1 VKSIQARLSLGLVAV
16 LVVVG
21 VVLAQLTLW
30 LFEAGLQRYL
40 ENGLRKESE
49 NLLVALV
56 RGPSGLQLD
65 ERRISAAYQ
74 RPFSGYYFRIDFDNG
89 ALQQNTWR
97 SRSLWDLD
105 MPKPAVPGLSDSHEL
120 GPEGQQLLALR
131 ADYRRLGQD
140 ISISVAQDY
149 SPVRE
154 GFRRLQQIGLGMGL
168 IALILVLV
176 LQRITVTRS
185 LRPLERARQQIAQ
198 LQQGQRSQLDAEV
211 PSELAPLVGQ
221 INHLLSHT
229 EDSLRRSRN
238 ALGNLGHALKT
249 PLAVLLSLASSERL
263 KDLPEVRTQ
272 MREQLEQI
280 QQRLARELN
289 RARLAGDALPG
300 AQFDCDA
307 ELPGL
312 LGTLGMIHGE
322 GLLLASDVPPG
333 LQLPWD
339 REDVLELLGN
349 LLDNACKWA
358 DSEVRLGIAS
368 DAEGY
373 RLWVDDDG
381 PGVPEGQ
388 RQQVLERG
396 SRLDEQVDGH
406 GLGLGIVRD
415 IVEAWGGQL
424 ALSESPQGGLRVII
438 ELPRKAR

>member
-74 RPFSGYYFRIDFDNG
+74 RPFSGYYFRIDFDQG
-89 ALQQNTWR
+89 TWR

-105 MPKPAVPGLSDSHEL
+105 MPKPSAPGLSDSHEL

-168 IALILVLV
+168 VALILVLV

-198 LQQGQRSQLDAEV
+198 LQQGQRSQLDAAV

-263 KDLPEVRTQ
+263 KDLPEVRAQ
-272 MREQLEQI
+272 LREQLEQI

-312 LGTLGMIHGE
+312 LATLGMIHGE
-322 GLLLASDVPPG
+322 GLLLERDVPPG
-333 LQLPWD
+333 LLLPWD

-358 DSEVRLGIAS
+358 DSEVRLGIES
-368 DAEGY
+368 TPEGY

-381 PGVPEGQ
+381 PGIPESQ
-388 RQQVLERG
+388 RLQVLERG
-396 SRLDEQVDGH
+396 SRLDEQVEGH

-415 IVEAWGGQL
+415 IVDAWGGRL
-424 ALSESPQGGLRVII
+424 ALLESPLGGLGVSI

>member
-1 VKSIQARLSLGLVAV
+1 MKSIQARLSLGLVAV
-16 LVVVG
+16 LVLVG
-21 VVLAQLTLW
+21 LVLAQLTLW

-56 RGPSGLQLD
+56 RGPNGLQLD

-74 RPFSGYYFRIDFDNG
+74 RPFSGYYFRIDLDQG
-89 ALQQNTWR
+89 TWR

-105 MPKPAVPGLSDSHEL
+105 MPKPATPGLSDSHEL

-149 SPVRE
+149 SPVRD

-168 IALILVLV
+168 VALLIVLV

-198 LQQGQRSQLDAEV
+198 LQQGQRSLLDAEV
-211 PSELAPLVGQ
+211 PSELAPLVDQ
-221 INHLLSHT
+221 VNHLLSHT

-263 KDLPEVRTQ
+263 QGLPEVQ
-272 MREQLEQI
+272 AQLREQLEQI

-312 LGTLGMIHGE
+312 LSTLAMIHGE
-322 GLLLASDVPPG
+322 GLLLEHDVPPG
-333 LQLPWD
+333 LLLPWD

-358 DSEVRLGIAS
+358 DSEVRLGIAPK
-368 DAEGY
+368 AGGY

-381 PGVPEGQ
+381 PGIPQNQ
-388 RQQVLERG
+388 RLQVLERG

-415 IVEAWGGQL
+415 IVEAWGGRL
-424 ALSESPQGGLRVII
+424 ALLDSPLGGLRVSI

>member
-1 VKSIQARLSLGLVAV
+1 MKSIQARLSLGLVAV

-21 VVLAQLTLW
+21 LAFAQLTLW

-40 ENGLRKESE
+40 EAGLRKESE

-74 RPFSGYYFRIDFDNG
+74 RPFSGYYFRIDFDQG
-89 ALQQNTWR
+89 TWR

-105 MPKPAVPGLSDSHEL
+105 MPKPAKPGLDDGHEL
-120 GPEGQQLLALR
+120 GPEGQQLLAYR
-131 ADYRRLGQD
+131 GDYRRLGQD

-154 GFRRLQQIGLGMGL
+154 GFRRMQQIGLGMGL
-168 IALILVLV
+168 VALLLVLV

-198 LQQGQRSQLDAEV
+198 LQQGQRSQLDAQV
-211 PSELAPLVGQ
+211 PSELQPLVDQ
-221 INHLLSHT
+221 INHLLNHT

-249 PLAVLLSLASSERL
+249 PLAVLLSLAASERL
-263 KDLPEVRTQ
+263 QALPEVRAQ
-272 MREQLEQI
+272 MREQLQQI
-280 QQRLARELN
+280 QQRLTRELN

-312 LGTLGMIHGE
+312 LATLGMIHGE
-322 GLLLASDVPPG
+322 GLLLERDVPPG
-333 LQLPWD
+333 LLLPWD
-339 REDVLELLGN
+339 REDLLELLGN

-358 DSEVRLGIAS
+358 DSEVRVGMA
-368 DAEGY
+368 ATPECY

-381 PGVPEGQ
+381 PGIPESQ
-388 RQQVLERG
+388 RLQVLERG

-415 IVEAWGGQL
+415 IVDAWGGRI
-424 ALSESPQGGLRVII
+424 ALLQSPQGGLRVSI
-438 ELPRKAR
+438 ELPRKGR

>member
-1 VKSIQARLSLGLVAV
+1 MKSIQARLSLGLIAV

-56 RGPSGLQLD
+56 RGPAGMQLD
-65 ERRISAAYQ
+65 EQRISAAYQ
-74 RPFSGYYFRIDFDNG
+74 RPFSGYYFRIDFAQG
-89 ALQQNTWR
+89 TWR
-97 SRSLWDLD
+97 SRSLWDMNL
-105 MPKPAVPGLSDSHEL
+105 PKPSAPGLSDRHEL
-120 GPEGQQLLALR
+120 GPEGQELLTLR

-149 SPVRE
+149 SPVRQ

-168 IALILVLV
+168 VALALVLV
-176 LQRITVTRS
+176 LQRMTVTRS

-198 LQQGQRSQLDAEV
+198 LQQGQRSQLDAQV
-211 PSELAPLVGQ
+211 PSELVPLVGQ

-249 PLAVLLSLASSERL
+249 PLAVLLSLASNERL
-263 KDLPEVRTQ
+263 QGLPEVRAQ
-272 MREQLEQI
+272 MREQLQQI
-280 QQRLARELN
+280 EQRLARELN

-300 AQFDCDA
+300 AQFACDE

-312 LGTLGMIHGE
+312 LSTLGMIHGE
-322 GLLLASDVPPG
+322 GLVLSHAVPSGLL
-333 LQLPWD
+333 LPWD
-339 REDVLELLGN
+339 REDMLELLGN

-358 DSEVRLGIAS
+358 DSEVHLGIATS
-368 DAEGY
+368 EDHY
-373 RLWVDDDG
+373 QLWVDDDG
-381 PGVPEGQ
+381 PGIPYQQ
-388 RQQVLERG
+388 RVQVLERG
-396 SRLDEQVDGH
+396 SRLDEEVDGH

-415 IVEAWGGQL
+415 IVQAWGGQL
-424 ALSESPQGGLRVII
+424 QLLESPMGGLRVNIQ
-438 ELPRKAR
+438 LPRRSL

>member
-1 VKSIQARLSLGLVAV
+1 MKSIQARLSLGLVAV

-74 RPFSGYYFRIDFDNG
+74 RPFSGYYFRIDFDQG
-89 ALQQNTWR
+89 TWR

-105 MPKPAVPGLSDSHEL
+105 MPKPAAPGLSDSHEL
-120 GPEGQQLLALR
+120 RPEGQHLLALR

-149 SPVRE
+149 SPVRQ

-168 IALILVLV
+168 VALILVLV

-263 KDLPEVRTQ
+263 KDLPQVSAQ

-312 LGTLGMIHGE
+312 LETLGMIHGE
-322 GLLLASDVPPG
+322 GLLLACDVPPG
-333 LQLPWD
+333 LSLPWD

-358 DSEVRLGIAS
+358 DSEVRLGAEA

-381 PGVPEGQ
+381 PGIPEGQ
-388 RQQVLERG
+388 RQQVLGRG

-424 ALSESPQGGLRVII
+424 ALQQSPLGGLRVSLN
-438 ELPRKAR
+438 LPRKA

>member
-1 VKSIQARLSLGLVAV
+1 MKSIQARLSLGLVAV
-16 LVVVG
+16 LVMVG

-74 RPFSGYYFRIDFDNG
+74 RPFSGYYFRIDFDQG
-89 ALQQNTWR
+89 TWR

-105 MPKPAVPGLSDSHEL
+105 MPKPAAPGLSDSHEL

-131 ADYRRLGQD
+131 ADYRRLGQN

-154 GFRRLQQIGLGMGL
+154 SFRRLQQIGLGMGL
-168 IALILVLV
+168 VALLIVLV
-176 LQRITVTRS
+176 LQRVTVTRS

-198 LQQGQRSQLDAEV
+198 LQQGQRSQLDAQV

-263 KDLPEVRTQ
+263 KDLPEVQ
-272 MREQLEQI
+272 AQLREQLEQI

-312 LGTLGMIHGE
+312 LATLGMIHGE
-322 GLLLASDVPPG
+322 GLLLERDVPPG
-333 LQLPWD
+333 LLLPWD

-358 DSEVRLGIAS
+358 DSEVRLGIVPT
-368 DAEGY
+368 AEGY

-381 PGVPEGQ
+381 PGIPESQ
-388 RQQVLERG
+388 RLQVLERG

-415 IVEAWGGQL
+415 IVEAWGGRL
-424 ALSESPQGGLRVII
+424 ALLESTLGGLRVSI
-438 ELPRKAR
+438 ELPRKSR

>member
-1 VKSIQARLSLGLVAV
+1 VKSIQARLSLGLIAV

-40 ENGLRKESE
+40 ENGLRNESE

-56 RGPSGLQLD
+56 RGPAGMQLD
-65 ERRISAAYQ
+65 EQRISAAYQ
-74 RPFSGYYFRIDFDNG
+74 RPFSGYYFRIDFAQG
-89 ALQQNTWR
+89 TWR
-97 SRSLWDLD
+97 SRSLWDMNL
-105 MPKPAVPGLSDSHEL
+105 PKPSAPGLSDRHEL
-120 GPEGQQLLALR
+120 GPEGQELLTLR

-149 SPVRE
+149 SPVRQ

-168 IALILVLV
+168 VALALVLV
-176 LQRITVTRS
+176 LQRMTVTRS

-198 LQQGQRSQLDAEV
+198 LQQGQRSQLDAQV
-211 PSELAPLVGQ
+211 PSELVPLVGQ

-249 PLAVLLSLASSERL
+249 PLAVLLSLASNERL
-263 KDLPEVRTQ
+263 QGLPEVRAQ
-272 MREQLEQI
+272 MREQLQQI
-280 QQRLARELN
+280 EQRLARELN

-300 AQFDCDA
+300 AQFACDE

-312 LGTLGMIHGE
+312 LSTLGMIHGE
-322 GLLLASDVPPG
+322 GLVLSHAVPSGLL
-333 LQLPWD
+333 LPWD
-339 REDVLELLGN
+339 REDMLELLGN

-358 DSEVRLGIAS
+358 DSEVHLGIATS
-368 DAEGY
+368 EDHY
-373 RLWVDDDG
+373 QLWVDDDG
-381 PGVPEGQ
+381 PGIPYQQ
-388 RQQVLERG
+388 RVQVLERG
-396 SRLDEQVDGH
+396 SRLDEEVDGH

-415 IVEAWGGQL
+415 IVQAWGGQL
-424 ALSESPQGGLRVII
+424 QLLESPMGGLRVNIQ
-438 ELPRKAR
+438 LPRRSL

>member
-1 VKSIQARLSLGLVAV
+1 MKSIQARLSLGLVAV

-21 VVLAQLTLW
+21 LALAQLTLW
-30 LFEAGLQRYL
+30 LFEVGLQRYL
-40 ENGLRKESE
+40 ETGLRKESE
-49 NLLVALV
+49 NLLVAMV
-56 RGPSGLQLD
+56 RGPNGLQLD
-65 ERRISAAYQ
+65 ERRVSAAYQ
-74 RPFSGYYFRIDFDNG
+74 RPFSGYYFRIDFDKG
-89 ALQQNTWR
+89 TWR

-105 MPKPAVPGLSDSHEL
+105 MPKPSKPGLEDSHEL
-120 GPEGQQLLALR
+120 GPEGQQLLAFR

-149 SPVRE
+149 SPVRD
-154 GFRRLQQIGLGMGL
+154 GFRRMQQIGLGMGL
-168 IALILVLV
+168 VALVLVLV

-211 PSELAPLVGQ
+211 PSELQPLVDQ
-221 INHLLSHT
+221 VNHLLAHT

-249 PLAVLLSLASSERL
+249 PLAVLISLASSERL
-263 KDLPEVRTQ
+263 KDLPEVQAQ

-280 QQRLARELN
+280 QQRLTRELN

-307 ELPGL
+307 ELPAL
-312 LGTLGMIHGE
+312 LATLGMIHGE
-322 GLLLASDVPPG
+322 GLLLEHDVAPG
-333 LQLPWD
+333 LLLPWD
-339 REDVLELLGN
+339 REDLLELLGN

-358 DSEVRLGIAS
+358 DSEVRLGIAQMG
-368 DAEGY
+368 DGY
-373 RLWVDDDG
+373 QLWVDDDG
-381 PGVPEGQ
+381 PGIPEAN
-388 RQQVLERG
+388 RMQVLERG

-415 IVEAWGGQL
+415 IVEAWGGRI
-424 ALSESPQGGLRVII
+424 ALLQSSLGGLRVSI
-438 ELPRKAR
+438 ELPRKGR

>member
-1 VKSIQARLSLGLVAV
+1 MKSIQARLSLGLVAV

-56 RGPSGLQLD
+56 RGPNGLQLD

-74 RPFSGYYFRIDFDNG
+74 RPFSGYYFRIDFDQG
-89 ALQQNTWR
+89 TWR

-105 MPKPAVPGLSDSHEL
+105 MPKPAAPGLSDSHEL

-149 SPVRE
+149 SPVRD

-168 IALILVLV
+168 VALLVVLV

-211 PSELAPLVGQ
+211 PSELAPLVDQ

-263 KDLPEVRTQ
+263 QGLPEVQ
-272 MREQLEQI
+272 AQLREQLEQI

-312 LGTLGMIHGE
+312 LATLGMIHGDS
-322 GLLLASDVPPG
+322 LLLEHDVPPG
-333 LQLPWD
+333 LLLPWD

-358 DSEVRLGIAS
+358 DSEVRLGIAPT
-368 DAEGY
+368 AEGY

-381 PGVPEGQ
+381 PGIPEN
-388 RQQVLERG
+388 RRLQVLERG

-415 IVEAWGGQL
+415 IVEAWGGRL
-424 ALSESPQGGLRVII
+424 ALLESTLGGLRVSI
-438 ELPRKAR
+438 ELPRKVR

>member
-1 VKSIQARLSLGLVAV
+1 MKSIQARLSLGLVAV

-74 RPFSGYYFRIDFDNG
+74 RPFSGYYFRIDFDKG
-89 ALQQNTWR
+89 TWR

-105 MPKPAVPGLSDSHEL
+105 MPKPAAPGLSDSHEL

-168 IALILVLV
+168 VALILVLV

-198 LQQGQRSQLDAEV
+198 LQQGQRSQLDAQV

-263 KDLPEVRTQ
+263 NGLPEVRAQ
-272 MREQLEQI
+272 LREQLEQI

-300 AQFDCDA
+300 AQFDCNT

-312 LGTLGMIHGE
+312 LATLGMIHGE
-322 GLLLASDVPPG
+322 GLLLERDVPPG
-333 LQLPWD
+333 LLLPWD
-339 REDVLELLGN
+339 REDFLELLGN

-358 DSEVRLGIAS
+358 DSEVRLGIAPTT
-368 DAEGY
+368 EGY
-373 RLWVDDDG
+373 QVWVDDDG
-381 PGVPEGQ
+381 PGIPESQ
-388 RQQVLERG
+388 RLQVLERG

-415 IVEAWGGQL
+415 IVDAWGGSL
-424 ALSESPQGGLRVII
+424 ALLQSPLGGLRVSID
-438 ELPRKAR
+438 LPRKVR

>member
-1 VKSIQARLSLGLVAV
+1 MKSIQARLSLGLVAV

-21 VVLAQLTLW
+21 LVLAQLTLW
-30 LFEAGLQRYL
+30 LFEVGLQRYL

-74 RPFSGYYFRIDFDNG
+74 RPFSGYYFRIDFDKG
-89 ALQQNTWR
+89 TWR

-105 MPKPAVPGLSDSHEL
+105 MPKPAAPGLSDSHEL

-168 IALILVLV
+168 VALILVLV

-263 KDLPEVRTQ
+263 KDLPDVRAQ

-300 AQFDCDA
+300 AQFDCDV

-322 GLLLASDVPPG
+322 GLLLARDVPPG
-333 LQLPWD
+333 LLLPWD
-339 REDVLELLGN
+339 REDFLELLGN

-358 DSEVRLGIAS
+358 ETQVNLTIRGG
-368 DAEGY
+368 EGGY
-373 RLWVDDDG
+373 SLMVDDDG
-381 PGVPEGQ
+381 PGIAEDKREEVIG
-388 RQQVLERG
+388 RG
-396 SRLDEQVDGH
+396 ARLDEQVAGH

-415 IVEAWGGQL
+415 IVESWNGR
-424 ALSESPQGGLRVII
+424 LSLQESPLGGLRVRI
-438 ELPRKAR
+438 ELPATTAS

>member
-1 VKSIQARLSLGLVAV
+1 MKSIQARLSLGLIAV

-40 ENGLRKESE
+40 ENGLRNESE

-56 RGPSGLQLD
+56 RGPAGMQLD
-65 ERRISAAYQ
+65 EQRISAAYQ
-74 RPFSGYYFRIDFDNG
+74 RPFSGYYFRIDFAQG
-89 ALQQNTWR
+89 TWR
-97 SRSLWDLD
+97 SRSLWDMNL
-105 MPKPAVPGLSDSHEL
+105 PKPSAPGLSDRHEL
-120 GPEGQQLLALR
+120 GPEGQELLTLR

-149 SPVRE
+149 SPVRQ

-168 IALILVLV
+168 VALALVLV
-176 LQRITVTRS
+176 LQRMTVTRS

-198 LQQGQRSQLDAEV
+198 LQQGQRSQLDAQV
-211 PSELAPLVGQ
+211 PSELVPLVGQ

-249 PLAVLLSLASSERL
+249 PLAVLLSLASNERL
-263 KDLPEVRTQ
+263 QGLPEVRAQ
-272 MREQLEQI
+272 MREQLQQI
-280 QQRLARELN
+280 EQRLARELN

-300 AQFDCDA
+300 AQFACDE

-312 LGTLGMIHGE
+312 PSTLGMIHGE
-322 GLLLASDVPPG
+322 GLVLSHAMPAGLL
-333 LQLPWD
+333 LPWD
-339 REDVLELLGN
+339 REDMLELLGN

-358 DSEVRLGIAS
+358 DSEVHLGIATS
-368 DAEGY
+368 EDHY
-373 RLWVDDDG
+373 QLWVDDDG
-381 PGVPEGQ
+381 PGIPYQQ
-388 RQQVLERG
+388 RVQVLERG
-396 SRLDEQVDGH
+396 SRLDEEVDGH

-415 IVEAWGGQL
+415 IVQAWGGQL
-424 ALSESPQGGLRVII
+424 QLLESPMGGLRVNIQ
-438 ELPRKAR
+438 LPRRSL

>member
-1 VKSIQARLSLGLVAV
+1 MKSIQARLSLGLVAV

-74 RPFSGYYFRIDFDNG
+74 RPFSGYYFRIDFDQG
-89 ALQQNTWR
+89 TWR

-105 MPKPAVPGLSDSHEL
+105 MPKPAAPGLSDSHEL

-154 GFRRLQQIGLGMGL
+154 GFRRMQQIGLGMGL
-168 IALILVLV
+168 VALILVLV
-176 LQRITVTRS
+176 LQRVTVKRS

-211 PSELAPLVGQ
+211 PVELAPLVGQ

-249 PLAVLLSLASSERL
+249 PLAVLLSLASSARL
-263 KDLPEVRTQ
+263 EGLPDVREQ
-272 MREQLEQI
+272 MRAQLEHI

-312 LGTLGMIHGE
+312 LSTLGMIHGE
-322 GLLLASDVPPG
+322 GLLLERDVPPG
-333 LQLPWD
+333 LLLPWD

-358 DSEVRLGIAS
+358 DCEVRLGIAPS
-368 DAEGY
+368 DGGY

-381 PGVPEGQ
+381 PGIPESQ
-388 RQQVLERG
+388 RLQVLERG

-424 ALSESPQGGLRVII
+424 ALLQSPLGGLRVSID
-438 ELPRKAR
+438 LPRRVR

>member
-16 LVVVG
+16 LVLVG
-21 VVLAQLTLW
+21 LVLAQLTLW

-56 RGPSGLQLD
+56 RGPNGLQLD
-65 ERRISAAYQ
+65 ERRVSAAYQ
-74 RPFSGYYFRIDFDNG
+74 RPFSGYYFRIDLDQG
-89 ALQQNTWR
+89 TWR

-105 MPKPAVPGLSDSHEL
+105 MPKPATPGLSDSHEL

-149 SPVRE
+149 SPVRD

-168 IALILVLV
+168 VALLIVLV

-198 LQQGQRSQLDAEV
+198 LQQGQRSLLDAEV
-211 PSELAPLVGQ
+211 PSELAPLVDQ

-263 KDLPEVRTQ
+263 QGLPEVQ
-272 MREQLEQI
+272 AQLREQLEQI

-312 LGTLGMIHGE
+312 LSTLAMIHGE
-322 GLLLASDVPPG
+322 GLLLEHDVPPG
-333 LQLPWD
+333 LLLPWD

-358 DSEVRLGIAS
+358 DSEVRLGIAPT
-368 DAEGY
+368 AGGY

-381 PGVPEGQ
+381 PGIPQNQ
-388 RQQVLERG
+388 RLQVLERG

-415 IVEAWGGQL
+415 IVEAWGGRL
-424 ALSESPQGGLRVII
+424 ALLDSPLGGLRVSI

>member
-1 VKSIQARLSLGLVAV
+1 MKSIQARLSLGLVAV

-89 ALQQNTWR
+89 TWR

-105 MPKPAVPGLSDSHEL
+105 MPKPAAPGLSDSHEL

-154 GFRRLQQIGLGMGL
+154 GFRRMQQIGLGMGL
-168 IALILVLV
+168 MALILVLV
-176 LQRITVTRS
+176 LQRVTVKRS

-211 PSELAPLVGQ
+211 PVELAPLVGQ

-249 PLAVLLSLASSERL
+249 PLAVLLSLASSARL
-263 KDLPEVRTQ
+263 EGLPDVREQ
-272 MREQLEQI
+272 MRAQLEHI

-322 GLLLASDVPPG
+322 GLLLERDVPPG
-333 LQLPWD
+333 LLLPWD

-358 DSEVRLGIAS
+358 DCEVRLGIAPS
-368 DAEGY
+368 DGGY

-381 PGVPEGQ
+381 PGIPEGQ
-388 RQQVLERG
+388 RLQVLERG

-415 IVEAWGGQL
+415 IVEAWGGHL
-424 ALSESPQGGLRVII
+424 ALLQSPLGGLRVSID
-438 ELPRKAR
+438 LPRRAR

>member
-1 VKSIQARLSLGLVAV
+1 MKSIQARLSLGLVAV

-56 RGPSGLQLD
+56 RGPNGLQLD

-74 RPFSGYYFRIDFDNG
+74 RPFSGYYFRIDFDQG
-89 ALQQNTWR
+89 TWR

-105 MPKPAVPGLSDSHEL
+105 MPKPAAPGLSDSHEL

-131 ADYRRLGQD
+131 ADYRRLGQN

-154 GFRRLQQIGLGMGL
+154 GFRRLQQVGLGMGL
-168 IALILVLV
+168 VALLIVLV

-198 LQQGQRSQLDAEV
+198 LQQGQRSQLDAQV

-263 KDLPEVRTQ
+263 KALPEVQ
-272 MREQLEQI
+272 AQLREQLEQI

-312 LGTLGMIHGE
+312 LATLGMIHGD
-322 GLLLASDVPPG
+322 GLLLERDVPPG
-333 LQLPWD
+333 LLLPWD

-358 DSEVRLGIAS
+358 DSEVRLGIAPTS
-368 DAEGY
+368 EGY

-381 PGVPEGQ
+381 PGIPESQ
-388 RQQVLERG
+388 RLQVLERG

-415 IVEAWGGQL
+415 IVEAWGGRL
-424 ALSESPQGGLRVII
+424 ALLESALGGLRVSI